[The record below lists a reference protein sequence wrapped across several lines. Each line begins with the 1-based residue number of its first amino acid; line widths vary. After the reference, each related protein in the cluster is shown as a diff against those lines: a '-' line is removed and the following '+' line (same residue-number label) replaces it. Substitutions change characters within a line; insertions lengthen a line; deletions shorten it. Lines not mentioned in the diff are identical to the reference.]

1 MMKKILLSVLF
12 AGVVSIFPQLFLKAQ
27 AADPPCDP
35 MDPNCD
41 PGGDPDAIP
50 LDPGSWV
57 LVAAGVGYG
66 VKKWRDSRQN
76 NSKNIHRLTEVTRE
90 NEVKESF

>member
-1 MMKKILLSVLF
+1 MMKKFLMKMLLV
-12 AGVVSIFPQLFLKAQ
+12 GVITACPQLFLNAQ
-27 AADPPCDP
+27 EGEDPCDP
-35 MDPNCD
+35 MDPNCN

-66 VKKWRDSRQN
+66 VKKWRDSQQN
-76 NSKNIHRLTEVTRE
+76 NKKAI
-90 NEVKESF
+90 